1 MARPMPREAPVIRTA
16 RPLIRSWPARRLRRA
31 ARGNGRL
38 GAVVRRYG
46 PGDDLA
52 IDPVPPSDRFGL
64 AGLPAPDGRVRVQAG
79 LVVLANFGDEVA
91 GLGEAEARCP
101 ADRLSVLGR
110 DGGQRNAGRAVRAG
124 QGDAEQL
131 LIKALEDHDLAI
143 AAAHV
148 VLAVHVLVSDE

>member
-52 IDPVPPSDRFGL
+52 VDPVPPSDRFGL
-64 AGLPAPDGRVRVQAG
+64 PGLPAPDGRVRVQAG
-79 LVVLANFGDEVA
+79 LVVLADIGDEVA
-91 GLGEAEARCP
+91 GLGEAEARRT

-110 DGGQRNAGRAVRAG
+110 DGGPRNAGRPVRAG
-124 QGDAEQL
+124 QGNADPL
-131 LIKALEDHDLAI
+131 FIKPSKYHALPF

-148 VLAVHVLVSDE
+148 VPAVHVLVSD